1 MMHKHDAVHELKV
14 IESEHDRVCK
24 NEDTRGGVNC
34 VKEEEDA
41 VSNLNASCFA
51 SINNFV
57 EFFKTATY

>member
-1 MMHKHDAVHELKV
+1 
-14 IESEHDRVCK
+14 
-24 NEDTRGGVNC
+24 

-57 EFFKTATY
+57 EFFKTGGRSGFGRRGRSCSFGWHLKKFAICMT